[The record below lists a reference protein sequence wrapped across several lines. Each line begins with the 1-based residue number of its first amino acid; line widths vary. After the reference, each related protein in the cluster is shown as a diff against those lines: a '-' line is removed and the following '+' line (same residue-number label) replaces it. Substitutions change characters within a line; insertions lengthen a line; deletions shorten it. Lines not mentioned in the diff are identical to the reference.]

1 MKTNKE
7 KETRSVNEKFVNML
21 KRTFDKYKDITV
33 LERRGEENVDPD
45 ENEAVEKFETTS
57 LEPACKPSIDKKSG
71 RRSGGKSK
79 KLYHLRIFTPDEDK
93 IILKTMK
100 SAENKFAG
108 VAEVAKALNRP
119 KRSIYSRIDLLGSG
133 SGIRRLKTFSLQE
146 DFLIIDNVLKSLK
159 QCKSLE
165 ETQLQDHLKIAES
178 LDRPRNSA
186 YERWNTQIKAWL
198 LQYYQKTLN
207 LEIRLMLINV
217 LAENFDSIES
227 IDWEWVKKVPEFSG
241 YTAKGLKRLF
251 VTKIIQLIDR
261 EFEFDRTDM
270 TLQELKE
277 AAKDFNFRKVKN
289 SVMDRQ
295 RKVIDYFE
303 KHVEMDGIQ
312 FREKGLR
319 G

>member
-1 MKTNKE
+1 
-7 KETRSVNEKFVNML
+7 
-21 KRTFDKYKDITV
+21 
-33 LERRGEENVDPD
+33 
-45 ENEAVEKFETTS
+45 
-57 LEPACKPSIDKKSG
+57 
-71 RRSGGKSK
+71 
-79 KLYHLRIFTPDEDK
+79 
-93 IILKTMK
+93 MK

-165 ETQLQDHLKIAES
+165 ETQLQDHLKIAKS

-186 YERWNTQIKAWL
+186 YERWNTQIKSWL

-207 LEIRLMLINV
+207 LEIRPMLINV

-241 YTAKGLKRLF
+241 YTAKGQ
-251 VTKIIQLIDR
+251 T
-261 EFEFDRTDM
+261 
-270 TLQELKE
+270 
-277 AAKDFNFRKVKN
+277 FRYQDYPAN
-289 SVMDRQ
+289 RQ
-295 RKVIDYFE
+295 RI
-303 KHVEMDGIQ
+303 
-312 FREKGLR
+312 
-319 G
+319 

>member
-1 MKTNKE
+1 
-7 KETRSVNEKFVNML
+7 
-21 KRTFDKYKDITV
+21 
-33 LERRGEENVDPD
+33 
-45 ENEAVEKFETTS
+45 
-57 LEPACKPSIDKKSG
+57 
-71 RRSGGKSK
+71 
-79 KLYHLRIFTPDEDK
+79 
-93 IILKTMK
+93 MK

-165 ETQLQDHLKIAES
+165 ETQLQDHLKIAKS

-186 YERWNTQIKAWL
+186 YERWNTQIRAWL

-207 LEIRLMLINV
+207 LEIRPMLINV

-241 YTAKGLKRLF
+241 YTAKGLNRLF

-261 EFEFDRTDM
+261 EFEFDRTDT